1 MKKLWHLGITGGIG
15 SGKSTVAQ
23 LLARYG
29 AAVIDADAI
38 SRQTT
43 AIGGAAIEAIGQT
56 FGREFI
62 TPDGALDR
70 DRMRAHVFQTP
81 ASRKRLEAIIHPL
94 VAQETQRQAEIA
106 RAQGRSCLVFDI
118 PLLVE
123 SGRWRARLDRV
134 LVVDC
139 REEVQIQRTV
149 QRSGLSVDAVQ
160 AIMTNQANRHQRL
173 QAADLVLFNDGLDWE
188 ALEREVQQIAQRFGL

>member
-15 SGKSTVAQ
+15 SGKSTVAH
-23 LLARYG
+23 LLAQHG
-29 AAVIDADAI
+29 ATVIDADAI

-43 AIGGAAIEAIGQT
+43 AVGGSAIKAIART
-56 FGREFI
+56 FGQEFI
-62 TPDGALDR
+62 APDGGLDR

-81 ASRKRLEAIIHPL
+81 ASRKQLEAIIHPL
-94 VAQETQRQAEIA
+94 VAQETQRQAELA

-149 QRSGLSVDAVQ
+149 QRSGLSADAVQ
-160 AIMTNQANRHQRL
+160 AIMTNQATRRQRL

>member
-15 SGKSTVAQ
+15 SGKSTVAH
-23 LLARYG
+23 LLAQHG
-29 AAVIDADAI
+29 ATVIDADAI

-43 AIGGAAIEAIGQT
+43 AAGGAAIEAIAQT
-56 FGREFI
+56 FGHEFI
-62 TPDGALDR
+62 APDGGLDR

-81 ASRKRLEAIIHPL
+81 ASRKQLEAIIHPL
-94 VAQETQRQAEIA
+94 VAQETQRQAELA

-149 QRSGLSVDAVQ
+149 QRSGLSADAVQ
-160 AIMTNQANRHQRL
+160 AIMTNQATRRQRL